1 MKIVINCDYGGFSL
15 SDLAIETYAD
25 RKGIK
30 LKKEKTTF
38 GITLYTNV
46 DTNEDFESRDIERND
61 SVLIK
66 VVEDPKSRRRRHLAA
81 SASRFVLLHARRKA
95 RLPLERSLCHLRVTI
110 VAAHLLAGFLQ
121 GFQHD
126 QIGRRGRSVILWHIC
141 KK

>member
-1 MKIVINCDYGGFSL
+1 MKILINCDYSGFSL
-15 SDLAIETYAD
+15 SYLAIETYAD

-66 VVEDPKSRRRRHLAA
+66 VVEDLGSKSFGFAA
-81 SASRFVLLHARRKA
+81 NLKIVEI
-95 RLPLERSLCHLRVTI
+95 PDDVNWEVVQYDGLE
-110 VAAHLLAGFLQ
+110 
-121 GFQHD
+121 
-126 QIGRRGRSVILWHIC
+126 HIAE
-141 KK
+141 KHRTWY

>member
-30 LKKEKTTF
+30 LKKEKTT
-38 GITLYTNV
+38 LYTNV

-66 VVEDPKSRRRRHLAA
+66 VVEDLGSKSFGFAA
-81 SASRFVLLHARRKA
+81 NLKIVEI
-95 RLPLERSLCHLRVTI
+95 PDDVNWEVVQYDGLE
-110 VAAHLLAGFLQ
+110 
-121 GFQHD
+121 
-126 QIGRRGRSVILWHIC
+126 HIAE
-141 KK
+141 KHRTWY